1 MTLVGVSAMRKR
13 YIVLSLL
20 FFCVLV
26 LVGAIIGEQDTTTG
40 VLEQVRELRLGKDNA
55 PMRLIPAGEFQMG
68 TNDIDPRAGEGPV
81 HTVYVDAFYMDA
93 YEVTVGRYKQFIQA
107 TEHRALPDSI
117 SKYSPTDRH
126 PVVGVSWHDATAYAR
141 WAGKRLPTEAEW
153 EKAARGGLVGKKY
166 PWGDSAPD
174 GTQCNFADKNGKNW
188 DLDSDHWDKNV
199 DDGYTYTAPVGSYLA
214 NGYGLFDMGGN
225 VSEWVYDMYDV
236 DFYNKSSYRNPVA
249 GADSITQPNNSAA
262 AANGRVLRGGAW
274 CNKASGLLRITSRL
288 NIGPSSTGYIIGFR
302 CAKDY
307 TP

>member
-1 MTLVGVSAMRKR
+1 MRKR
-13 YIVLSLL
+13 HIVLSLL
-20 FFCVLV
+20 FFCVLI
-26 LVGAIIGEQDTTTG
+26 LVNAILGEQDTTTSALG
-40 VLEQVRELRLGKDNA
+40 QVREVRLGEDNA

-68 TNDIDPRAGEGPV
+68 TNDSNVFPHEGPAR
-81 HTVYVDAFYMDA
+81 TVYVDAFYMDV
-93 YEVTVGRYKQFIQA
+93 YEVTVAQYKRFVRA
-107 TEHRALPDSI
+107 TGHRELPDSI

-126 PVVGVSWHDATAYAR
+126 PVVDVSWHDAMAYAR

-174 GTQCNFADKNGKNW
+174 GTQCNFADKNGKNS
-188 DLDSDHWDKNV
+188 DLDSDHWDMNV

-225 VSEWVYDMYDV
+225 VSEWVYDMYDG
-236 DFYNKSSYRNPVA
+236 DFYKNSPYRNPVA
-249 GADSITQPNNSAA
+249 EADNVTQPNNSAA
-262 AANGRVLRGGAW
+262 AKNGRVLRGGAW

-288 NIGPSSTGYIIGFR
+288 NIAPSSTGYIIGFR

-307 TP
+307 PP